1 LAWWVGSELAKLAAL
16 SYTLAVPFVTR
27 AGEQRIHYREF
38 GSRTNPT
45 LVLIQGLLLD
55 GRFWFELPDSLAN
68 DPALPWHVLVPDNR
82 GTGHSSLPN
91 RPWTMADMADDVAAV
106 LHAAGVEKAVIAGIS
121 MGGMIAQQVALRHA
135 ERVAGLLL
143 MATWP
148 GLPYGRLPPLRSIGD
163 LVGSSIGQRRELDAL
178 ARLVL
183 PDSELGNAR
192 ELLSGWVRLMR
203 EQAPPRKTFLGQ
215 FAAITTHSTGRRL
228 GRIGVP
234 VRVVA
239 GMADRLVPPRNSEI
253 LAARIPGATLELLPG
268 VGHAIPLLDRQV
280 IHRNVALLRPSS

>member
-1 LAWWVGSELAKLAAL
+1 MPPLARLPSLANLTAL
-16 SYTLAVPFVTR
+16 SYILAVPFVTR

-38 GSRTNPT
+38 GSRANPT

-55 GRFWFELPDSLAN
+55 GRFWFELPDALAD

-82 GTGHSSLPN
+82 GTGHSPLPS
-91 RPWTMADMADDVAAV
+91 RPWTIADMADDVAAV
-106 LHAAGVEKAVIAGIS
+106 IRAAGVEKAVIAGIS
-121 MGGMIAQQVALRHA
+121 MGGMIAQEVALRHP
-135 ERVAGLLL
+135 ERVAGVLL

-148 GLPYGRLPPLRSIGD
+148 GLPYGRLPPLSSIGD
-163 LVGSSIGQRRELDAL
+163 LLGSSIGQRRE
-178 ARLVL
+178 RV
-183 PDSELGNAR
+183 ELGNAR

-203 EQAPPRKTFLGQ
+203 EQAPSRKTFLGQ

-228 GRIGVP
+228 GRIDVP

-253 LAARIPGATLELLPG
+253 LAAKIPGATLELLPG
-268 VGHAIPLLDRQV
+268 VGHAIPLQDRQV
-280 IHRNVALLRPSS
+280 VHRNVALLRPAGS

>member
-1 LAWWVGSELAKLAAL
+1 LASSVASD
-16 SYTLAVPFVTR
+16 TPFDVPFVTR

-38 GSRTNPT
+38 GSRANPT
-45 LVLIQGLLLD
+45 LVLVQGLLLD
-55 GRFWFELPDSLAN
+55 GRFWFELPDSLAD

-82 GTGHSSLPN
+82 GTGHSSLPS

-106 LHAAGVEKAVIAGIS
+106 IHAAGVEKAVIAGIS

-148 GLPYGRLPPLRSIGD
+148 GLPYGRLPPLRSLGD
-163 LVGSSIGQRRELDAL
+163 LFGSSIGQRRELETL

-183 PDSELGNAR
+183 PDSELENAR

-203 EQAPPRKTFLGQ
+203 EQAPSRKTFLGQ

-228 GRIGVP
+228 VRIDVP
-234 VRVVA
+234 VRVVS

-268 VGHAIPLLDRQV
+268 IGHAIPLLDRQV
-280 IHRNVALLRPSS
+280 IHRNAALLRPS

>member
-1 LAWWVGSELAKLAAL
+1 M
-16 SYTLAVPFVTR
+16 PFVTR

-38 GSRTNPT
+38 GSRANPT

-55 GRFWFELPDSLAN
+55 GRFWFELPESLAN

-82 GTGHSSLPN
+82 GTGHTALPS
-91 RPWTMADMADDVAAV
+91 RPWTIGDMADDVAAV
-106 LHAAGVEKAVIAGIS
+106 IRAAGVDQAVIAGIS
-121 MGGMIAQQVALRHA
+121 MGGMIAQEVALRHP
-135 ERVAGLLL
+135 ELVAGVLL

-163 LVGSSIGQRRELDAL
+163 LLGSSIGQRREIDTL

-203 EQAPPRKTFLGQ
+203 EQSPSRKTFLGQ

-228 GRIGVP
+228 GRIEVP
-234 VRVVA
+234 VRVVT

-253 LAARIPGATLELLPG
+253 LAERIPGATLELLPG
-268 VGHAIPLLDRQV
+268 VGHAIPLQDRLV
-280 IHRNVALLRPSS
+280 VHRNVALLRPLG

>member
-1 LAWWVGSELAKLAAL
+1 M
-16 SYTLAVPFVTR
+16 PFVTR

-45 LVLIQGLLLD
+45 LVLVQGLLLD
-55 GRFWFELPDSLAN
+55 GRFWFELPELLAD
-68 DPALPWHVLVPDNR
+68 DPQQPWHVLVPDNR
-82 GTGHSSLPN
+82 GTGHTSLPS
-91 RPWTMADMADDVAAV
+91 RPWTMSDMADDVAAV
-106 LHAAGVEKAVIAGIS
+106 LDAANVDKAVIAGIS

-148 GLPYGRLPPLRSIGD
+148 GLPYGRLPSLASIGD
-163 LVGSSIGQRRELDAL
+163 LVTSAMGRRQLDTL

-183 PDSELGNAR
+183 PDSELGNAS

-203 EQAPPRKTFLGQ
+203 EQSPPRKTFLGQ
-215 FAAITTHSTGRRL
+215 FGAITTHSTGRRL
-228 GRIGVP
+228 GRIAAP
-234 VRVVA
+234 ARVVA

-253 LAARIPGATLELLPG
+253 LAARIPNATLELLPG
-268 VGHAIPLLDRQV
+268 IGHAIPLLDREV
-280 IHRNVALLRPSS
+280 VHRNVALLRSAS